1 MMRHPALIGVLAAV
15 TAAVTALA
23 MVSLGGPTAGAE
35 PGGFLVPEAS
45 AADNVTVSPVGAD
58 AGGKKVS
65 LGAKTAIIPAPV
77 WVIGSYDKQGK
88 PNLMTAAWVGICAST
103 PPSVTVCL
111 RKATYTHGNIMERKA
126 FTVNIASEPLA
137 RYAAYVGRV
146 SGRTQ
151 DKFLKT
157 GLTPVKSAQVD
168 APFVREFPLIAECKV
183 LQTVEVGSHT
193 MFIGEI
199 MDVKADPSILSEDGV
214 PDMGKLKPFV
224 FSPVSSQFYGI
235 GPSLGKVSEL
245 AKGADDN
252 RP

>member
-1 MMRHPALIGVLAAV
+1 MMRHPALIGVL
-15 TAAVTALA
+15 TALTVA
-23 MVSLGGPTAGAE
+23 ITTLTMVSPGGPTAGAA
-35 PGGFLVPEAS
+35 PGGTHVPAAS
-45 AADNVTVSPVGAD
+45 AADSATVNPAGAGD
-58 AGGKKVS
+58 GEKVS

-126 FTVNIASEPLA
+126 FTVNIASESLA
-137 RYAAYVGRV
+137 QHAAYVGRV

-168 APFVREFPLIAECKV
+168 APFVKEFPLVAECEV
-183 LQTVEVGSHT
+183 RQTVEVGSHT
-193 MFIGEI
+193 VFIGEI
-199 MDVKADPSILSEDGV
+199 MDVKAARSIVGEDGV

-224 FSPVSSQFYGI
+224 FSPGSSQFYGI

-245 AKGADDN
+245 AKRTGEN
-252 RP
+252 SP